1 VAGQLF
7 TRFSPLCELGS
18 RQIGGVKHLQLL
30 DIPTPRSDRID
41 DAFTCAVPTF
51 RYANGIHVSSRFV
64 MSLPLKA
71 LMTVLIAAFAFAIAS
86 PANAEKTRKHKKVV
100 TASSSVQG
108 KYWGTNLFPAGP
120 LYFSGVY
127 LGDDP
132 DPNIRFQIWRD
143 ISGRF
148 GGEP

>member
-1 VAGQLF
+1 MSSLSLKVL
-7 TRFSPLCELGS
+7 LGF
-18 RQIGGVKHLQLL
+18 L
-30 DIPTPRSDRID
+30 
-41 DAFTCAVPTF
+41 
-51 RYANGIHVSSRFV
+51 
-64 MSLPLKA
+64 A
-71 LMTVLIAAFAFAIAS
+71 LTIALAA
-86 PANAEKTRKHKKVV
+86 PAHAAKKDKHKKVARESTTV
-100 TASSSVQG
+100 RANQQH
-108 KYWGTNLFPAGP
+108 WGTDKFPAGP